1 MLRRSFL
8 RALAAAPVAAPVIAR
23 EATQKAGIPALG
35 CGPSTWVGAM
45 GGAPVPTD
53 QGGYAASRLRELFD
67 PAWER
72 QQRESAARNGV
83 SRLDPDLASAR
94 SFSLSAAIRMQ
105 RERDVEREIK
115 NSRDYWLRE
124 FKNATGMDWL
134 P

>member
-1 MLRRSFL
+1 
-8 RALAAAPVAAPVIAR
+8 
-23 EATQKAGIPALG
+23 
-35 CGPSTWVGAM
+35 M
-45 GGAPVPTD
+45 GGAPVPAD